1 MSVYH
6 FTGCPQS
13 YFPLTTLTL
22 TPGKSLVLP
31 PSTNT
36 TLCSCR
42 VCPSPGMKAI
52 ISFPLLRRTR
62 QHLRL
67 AEFGFLGFLMRSC
80 STIPFI
86 CGLPLMGPRAL
97 GFRLMGPCLMIWF
110 SVLHHAG
117 EACSSLTL
125 VRLTSTT
132 ARHPLHRLQ
141 LAGLL
146 ARRRYEY
153 LRVDASLI
161 QTPMS

>member
-1 MSVYH
+1 MLVHH

-31 PSTNT
+31 PSTST
-36 TLCSCR
+36 TLCSCS

-86 CGLPLMGPRAL
+86 CGLPLMGPLAF
-97 GFRLMGPCLMIWF
+97 GFRLTGPCLMIWF
-110 SVLHHAG
+110 SVLHHVG
-117 EACSSLTL
+117 ETWNALTL
-125 VRLTSTT
+125 VQLTFM
-132 ARHPLHRLQ
+132 AVRHSLNRPQ
-141 LAGLL
+141 LVGPF
-146 ARRRYEY
+146 ARRGQE
-153 LRVDASLI
+153 
-161 QTPMS
+161 